1 MSTVITGGTIMLE
14 AIEVRNRY
22 RMEEWTQIISQ
33 CRASGLSNRDFC
45 RQNGI
50 PEKTFYYRLR
60 KLREKV
66 AESEITLCRLET
78 ESSPGAGS
86 SVRVKYRGADIEV
99 SKDTDP
105 DALKLALGA
114 LSEI

>member
-1 MSTVITGGTIMLE
+1 MSEALE
-14 AIEVRNRY
+14 ARNRY
-22 RMEEWTQIISQ
+22 RMEEWAQIISQ
-33 CRASGLSNRDFC
+33 CRTSGLSNREFC
-45 RQNGI
+45 RRNGI

-60 KLREKV
+60 KLREKA
-66 AESEITLCRLET
+66 AESEITLCRIET
-78 ESSPGAGS
+78 ESSPSAKS

-105 DALKLALGA
+105 DALKLALRA